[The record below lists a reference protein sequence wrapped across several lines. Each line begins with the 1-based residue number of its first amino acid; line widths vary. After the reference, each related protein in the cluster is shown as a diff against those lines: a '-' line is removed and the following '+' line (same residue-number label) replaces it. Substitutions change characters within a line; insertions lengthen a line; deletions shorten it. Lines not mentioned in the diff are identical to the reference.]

1 MLYILEHLELRLYK
15 WCYLEYQHISKI
27 VGKEHL
33 LFTNIK
39 TASQKNKL
47 LPFGKVEQRSVTEL
61 NLQRAC
67 ILDPFAQKT
76 LKPEDKHLFDYFIF
90 GGILGDYPMKARTK
104 VELSNKL
111 NAQIRNIGKEQF
123 PTDNAFYVVK
133 QIIENNKQLSD
144 LKFKDELEL
153 PIKEGESVHLPFRYV
168 LIKGKPLVYPKLMHY
183 LKTKKGF

>member
-1 MLYILEHLELRLYK
+1 MLYILEHLEPRLYK
-15 WCYLEYQHISKI
+15 WCYLEYQHISQI
-27 VGKEHL
+27 VGKNKL
-33 LFTNIK
+33 MFTNIK
-39 TASQKNKL
+39 TESQRKKL
-47 LPFGKVEQRSVTEL
+47 LPFGKVEKRSVTEL

-67 ILDPFAQKT
+67 ILDPFAQET
-76 LKPEDKHLFDYFIF
+76 LKPEDKLLFDYFIF

-111 NAQIRNIGKEQF
+111 QAATRNIGKEQF

-183 LKTKKGF
+183 LKTKKG